1 MTGWLKI
8 PVDSYFIN
16 ESRSLFRKDV
26 WVLLILGL
34 LIFAYVHKCHTEIS
48 ENSFKYGRSCKDG
61 KTVVL
66 VVKSLWSPLMKL
78 KYINCEEM
86 GIPSMFKYVY

>member
-48 ENSFKYGRSCKDG
+48 ENSFKYGSSCKDG

-66 VVKSLWSPLMKL
+66 VVKSVL
-78 KYINCEEM
+78 
-86 GIPSMFKYVY
+86 